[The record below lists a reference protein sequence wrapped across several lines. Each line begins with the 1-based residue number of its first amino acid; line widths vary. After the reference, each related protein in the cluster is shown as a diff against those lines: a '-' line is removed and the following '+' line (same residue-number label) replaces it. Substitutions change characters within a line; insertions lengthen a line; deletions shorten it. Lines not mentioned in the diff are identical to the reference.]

1 MHRPQR
7 ITPQP
12 PDEWHDAA
20 RAALATVVPSGTGR
34 PVRLPAVIARHPT
47 LLPPYLEW
55 AKAVAGP
62 GVLPP
67 RVAALVVLRTAV
79 QCRSEFEWDVHAA
92 RARHSAVLTDDEI
105 AAVAE
110 GVAAPRWSAIER
122 TILTAVD
129 ELAAQHT
136 IGDAT
141 WASLAAELDD
151 AAMVELVLL
160 VGHYTMLSLLAN
172 AVGLPPAAG

>member
-12 PDEWHDAA
+12 PEEWHDAA

-34 PVRLPAVIARHPT
+34 PVRLPAVIARHPS

-67 RVAALVVLRTAV
+67 RAAALVVLRTAL
-79 QCRSEFEWDVHAA
+79 QCHSEFEWDVHAA
-92 RARHSAVLTDDEI
+92 RARHAAVLTEAEL
-105 AAVAE
+105 AAVDE
-110 GVAAPRWSAIER
+110 GAAAPCWSAIER
-122 TILTAVD
+122 TLLTAVD
-129 ELAAQHT
+129 ELVADHT

-151 AAMVELVLL
+151 AALVELVLL

-172 AVGLPPAAG
+172 AVGLPPATG